1 MKYFVLRNGHKSSH
15 LAQANAIVWSF
26 IEANFYK
33 FKDLSTKKKHILYN
47 LHIMAWTEL
56 NYVLSEK

>member
-1 MKYFVLRNGHKSSH
+1 MVTNLATLHKQMQWFDH
-15 LAQANAIVWSF
+15 LLKQIF
-26 IEANFYK
+26 INLKIYPR
-33 FKDLSTKKKHILYN
+33 KKKHILYN